1 VAAAAREALGCAALR
16 EGVKVGKY
24 RGCPIIRRF
33 YYKKIR
39 PVWQK
44 SFRRFRA
51 GRHFGGQAPA
61 STFFATNKGKKVRTP
76 CLKLYYFT
84 Q

>member
-1 VAAAAREALGCAALR
+1 MHILTPKNAHLIRTTV
-16 EGVKVGKY
+16 VY

-61 STFFATNKGKKVRTP
+61 STFFATNKGKKIRTP

-84 Q
+84 QLFHV